1 MQPVRI
7 AVIGAGLIGRKH
19 VEYTMACPDAL
30 LVAVADPDPSAR
42 ALAEANG
49 AAFWAD
55 PSQMLAE
62 GGIDGAI
69 VATPTALHEPVGLQC
84 IGAGVHALIEKPI
97 CHDVGSARRL
107 CEAADAAG
115 VRLLTGHHRRYNPL
129 LAEASR
135 IIQRGDLGR
144 LVGLS
149 ATWSV
154 AKPAHYFDQVWRRQP
169 GGGPVLTNLIHEI
182 DLMRAMIGEIREISA
197 MTSSAV
203 RGFDTEDTA
212 AIALR
217 FENGALGTVF
227 LSDTGA
233 SPWTWEQATGENSTT
248 FPVSGQNSYRIFGT
262 EAALEFPLLRVWRH
276 DQTPDWMTP
285 IHPSPRDVAQK
296 DAYTQQIAHFARVIR
311 GQEEPIVSGHDGMKT
326 LAATLAVFEAA
337 STGATVRL

>member
-1 MQPVRI
+1 M
-7 AVIGAGLIGRKH
+7 
-19 VEYTMACPDAL
+19 T
-30 LVAVADPDPSAR
+30 DPDWR
-42 ALAEANG
+42 KRRG
-49 AAFWAD
+49 A
-55 PSQMLAE
+55 
-62 GGIDGAI
+62 
-69 VATPTALHEPVGLQC
+69 
-84 IGAGVHALIEKPI
+84 
-97 CHDVGSARRL
+97 
-107 CEAADAAG
+107 
-115 VRLLTGHHRRYNPL
+115 
-129 LAEASR
+129 
-135 IIQRGDLGR
+135 
-144 LVGLS
+144 
-149 ATWSV
+149 
-154 AKPAHYFDQVWRRQP
+154 
-169 GGGPVLTNLIHEI
+169 GPVLTNLIHEI

-262 EAALEFPLLRVWRH
+262 EAALEFPLLRLWRH

-285 IHPSPRDVAQK
+285 IHSSPRDVAQK

-337 STGATVRL
+337 ATGATVRL